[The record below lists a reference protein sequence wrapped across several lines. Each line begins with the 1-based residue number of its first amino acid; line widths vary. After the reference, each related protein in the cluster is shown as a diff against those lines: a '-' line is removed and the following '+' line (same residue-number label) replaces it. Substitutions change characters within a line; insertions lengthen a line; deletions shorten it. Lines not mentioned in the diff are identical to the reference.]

1 VRSEKTKTSLRDASK
16 GQTSTQVPFVCK
28 RGDHDSSDIPS
39 GPRVSVGMPVHNAE
53 RYLGR
58 MLGSL
63 LRQSFDN
70 FELVISDNAFYL
82 LQGSEN
88 GDHDT
93 SMPIH
98 SRSLA
103 ARDC

>member
-1 VRSEKTKTSLRDASK
+1 MTPRISRQAPGSAS
-16 GQTSTQVPFVCK
+16 GWPSTTP
-28 RGDHDSSDIPS
+28 SDTWEE
-39 GPRVSVGMPVHNAE
+39 G
-53 RYLGR
+53 
-58 MLGSL
+58 LGSL
-63 LRQSFDN
+63 LRQSCDN